1 MSDYMNLTISGAAT
15 QICPL
20 ILVFRFI
27 KLNDIYHK
35 FLPVS
40 VDARQ
45 CRHYYLFLHQ
55 MYWSLEIVPVPISNI
70 KILKSL
76 LSGGEERI
84 FFLNLSDRYRYHWQG
99 KNRRV

>member
-45 CRHYYLFLHQ
+45 CRHYLLRIPPSDVLVFRNSTGTNKQYQ
-55 MYWSLEIVPVPISNI
+55 DIEISSVGGRRKNFFFELIRQVPV
-70 KILKSL
+70 SL
-76 LSGGEERI
+76 ARKE
-84 FFLNLSDRYRYHWQG
+84 
-99 KNRRV
+99 